1 MDILQNK
8 KLRFDDRISID
19 NHRIF
24 LYNKIVR
31 KYERMWKAVM
41 SKRKKESGFL
51 KRVVIAVIIIV
62 IAVAAGL
69 GAGKILSG
77 MKSSKSEISE
87 KSNVVKSS
95 EGSDKIKQEK
105 KDAEKE

>member
-1 MDILQNK
+1 
-8 KLRFDDRISID
+8 
-19 NHRIF
+19 
-24 LYNKIVR
+24 
-31 KYERMWKAVM
+31 M
-41 SKRKKESGFL
+41 SKRKKESGSL

-105 KDAEKE
+105 KRR

>member
-1 MDILQNK
+1 
-8 KLRFDDRISID
+8 
-19 NHRIF
+19 
-24 LYNKIVR
+24 
-31 KYERMWKAVM
+31 M
-41 SKRKKESGFL
+41 SKRKKESGSL
-51 KRVVIAVIIIV
+51 KRIVIAVIIIV

-69 GAGKILSG
+69 GAGKITSG

-105 KDAEKE
+105 KVAEMESDTTEMSDVTEVAET